1 MSISFAFFGFFDIIL
16 SIILI
21 GLVLI
26 NSTKSSLVYTYY
38 KLDPVGFIENLCENN
53 DKPELQCNGKCQL
66 KKVAEST
73 SKDNEEPIRLI
84 DFKEILLY
92 NEKPFEYLFNKIL
105 IQKKTC
111 FNYSNLYSYIKLQNC
126 FHPPQF

>member
-1 MSISFAFFGFFDIIL
+1 MKMTLQIF

-66 KKVAEST
+66 KKVAESN
-73 SKDNEEPIRLI
+73 SKDSEDPISLI

-92 NEKPFEYLFNKIL
+92 KEKPFEYFFNEILFK
-105 IQKKTC
+105 KKTA
-111 FNYSNLYSYIKLQNC
+111 FKYSNLYTSIKLQNC
-126 FHPPQF
+126 FHPPQV

>member
-1 MSISFAFFGFFDIIL
+1 MKMTLQIL

-73 SKDNEEPIRLI
+73 SKDSEEPISLI

-105 IQKKTC
+105 IKKKTC

-126 FHPPQF
+126 YHPPQV